1 MNPLIYIGMILA
13 SFIRFNVSTGRYYA
27 SLAAFVL
34 SNIWFV
40 SLVNS
45 SDYKNDPYYP
55 YSGLDLFTDLFL
67 GGLAVIISVGWG
79 LILINRI
86 RTLSR
91 RVVVGVILVHIPLV
105 NLFYCVFTLGIAPET
120 SLGEPRIERF

>member
-13 SFIRFNVSTGRYYA
+13 SFIRFNVSTGWYYA
-27 SLAAFVL
+27 SLVVFVL
-34 SNIWFV
+34 AQFCIGFFLNWPDLDNEPFEPLSGRELYTNFFLLGQFV
-40 SLVNS
+40 IVS
-45 SDYKNDPYYP
+45 
-55 YSGLDLFTDLFL
+55 
-67 GGLAVIISVGWG
+67 AAWG

-91 RVVVGVILVHIPLV
+91 RVVVGVILLHIPLV
-105 NLFYCVFTLGIAPET
+105 NLFYCILTLAGPPKT